1 MLGSFLKILLKRAWF
16 EVPAAVIMTIQAFWN
31 VMPCRLANS
40 LTGSSKGRKP
50 PFLRLLGPKNGGIT
64 ILHTS
69 SNISQSTRRNIPE
82 YLNHLLLNLFLFW
95 GCGLLIWSAVVIADI
110 CRLLTVGMFFCF
122 RTCFET
128 FLFNAASCSLAVS
141 LLCSCKKWNSWNSR
155 QQLSAGKTRTSEVV
169 SEVSEAFLTT
179 SQ

>member
-1 MLGSFLKILLKRAWF
+1 VWGSFLKILLKLAWF
-16 EVPAAVIMTIQAFWN
+16 LVTAAVIMTVQAFWD
-31 VMPCRLANS
+31 VMPCGLANS
-40 LTGSSKGRKP
+40 LTDGCKGRKP

-82 YLNHLLLNLFLFW
+82 YLNHLLLNSFLFW
-95 GCGLLIWSAVVIADI
+95 GCGRLIWSTVVIADI
-110 CRLLTVGMFFCF
+110 CRFLTVGFFFFVCF

-141 LLCSCKKWNSWNSR
+141 LLYSCKKWNSWNIAGSSCWQVKTLPASWSVKSR
-155 QQLSAGKTRTSEVV
+155 KHS
-169 SEVSEAFLTT
+169 
-179 SQ
+179 